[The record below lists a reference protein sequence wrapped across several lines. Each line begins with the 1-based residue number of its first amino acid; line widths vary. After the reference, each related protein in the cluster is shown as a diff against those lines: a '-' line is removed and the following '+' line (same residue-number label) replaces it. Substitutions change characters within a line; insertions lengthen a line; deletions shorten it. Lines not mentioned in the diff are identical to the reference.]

1 MRVYEKISSLKE
13 KLQKLKQNIKSRQ
26 KGQTFHFSPFSRK
39 QKQVLTWWCKD
50 SPVHDKD
57 GIIADGA
64 IRSGKTVSM
73 SLSFAM
79 WAMSTFNGQN
89 FAMCGKTIG
98 SFRRNVLFWLK
109 LMLKSRGYSVI
120 DRRADNLII
129 IRKGDTENYFYIF
142 GGKDER
148 SQDLIQGI
156 TLAGGFFDEG
166 ALMPESFVNQATGR
180 CSVEGSKFWFNCNPD
195 GPYHWFKVNWIDK
208 STGYLGKE
216 RVEQIRKK
224 AAEEGKDPG
233 LKEILYLHF
242 TMDDNLSLSEEIKA
256 RYRSMYIGVFF
267 KRYILG
273 LWAAAEGVIYDMFDP
288 EKHVKNIKEFFQI
301 LVNGNRYVSC
311 DYGTQNATVFL
322 LWNKGIDGKWYCI
335 REYYYSGRDKG
346 KQKTDAEYA
355 DDLKKWLDGTR
366 IKAMIVDPS
375 AASFIAELRKRGY
388 KVIKANNDVL
398 DGIRLVGMLLNL
410 EMLIFSSS
418 CTETIKEFAS
428 YIWDE
433 KAAEHGEDKPVKQH
447 DHGCDAVRYFV
458 STVLSSKVARLRE
471 ISR

>member
-109 LMLKSRGYSVI
+109 LMIKSRGYSVI

-156 TLAGGFFDEG
+156 TLAGVFFDQV

-224 AAEEGKDPG
+224 AAEEEKDPG

-375 AASFIAELRKRGY
+375 AASFIAELRKCGY

-428 YIWDE
+428 YIWDD

>member
-50 SPVHDKD
+50 APDHDKD

-156 TLAGGFFDEG
+156 TLAGVFFDEV

>member
-79 WAMSTFNGQN
+79 WAMSTVNGQN

-156 TLAGGFFDEG
+156 TLAGVFFDEV

>member
-109 LMLKSRGYSVI
+109 LMIKSRGYSVI

-156 TLAGGFFDEG
+156 TLAGVFFDEV
-166 ALMPESFVNQATGR
+166 ALMPERFVNQATGR

-224 AAEEGKDPG
+224 AAEEEKDPG

-375 AASFIAELRKRGY
+375 AASFIAELRKCGY

-428 YIWDE
+428 YIWDD

>member
-156 TLAGGFFDEG
+156 TLAGVFFDEG

>member
-50 SPVHDKD
+50 SPVHDKV
-57 GIIADGA
+57 GIKADGA

-156 TLAGGFFDEG
+156 TLAGVFFDEV